1 MLLTPKQPHEKAH
14 GASMPSIPVAQLHEH
29 GQDMVIVIMD
39 SAFARAAP
47 NHQEAT
53 ISQLQALAKLNGLK
67 GTIAMV
73 WDAGGK
79 MDYLVPQP
87 WHEFFRSIT
96 LDDVRGRINAEIKW

>member
-1 MLLTPKQPHEKAH
+1 
-14 GASMPSIPVAQLHEH
+14 MPSIKVAQMNEQ

-39 SAFARAAP
+39 AGFARASP
-47 NHQEAT
+47 TQQEAA
-53 ISQLQALAKLNGLK
+53 IAQLQSLSNASGLR

-79 MDYLVPQP
+79 MDYLVPEP

-96 LDDVRGRINAEIKW
+96 LEDVRSRINAEISW